1 MLRSLLLQIKQY
13 LYTAVKETVTLNGRD
28 DPENYFLL
36 NLSYILYII
45 NLLVLYTY

>member
-1 MLRSLLLQIKQY
+1 MLHSLLLQIKQY
-13 LYTAVKETVTLNGRD
+13 LYTVVKEMVTLNGMD

-45 NLLVLYTY
+45 NIVVMYTN